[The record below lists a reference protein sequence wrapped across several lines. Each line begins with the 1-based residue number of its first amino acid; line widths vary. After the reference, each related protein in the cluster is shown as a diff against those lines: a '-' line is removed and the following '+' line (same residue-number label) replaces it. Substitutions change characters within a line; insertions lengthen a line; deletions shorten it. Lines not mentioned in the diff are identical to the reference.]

1 MKTKLWFLLLSK
13 FQIQIFTKKQKKLDF
28 AEEEN
33 VFNGFIYYAS
43 FISELSEKSLRIQ

>member
-1 MKTKLWFLLLSK
+1 MVIVV
-13 FQIQIFTKKQKKLDF
+13 IQISNSIFHKKAKKLDF
-28 AEEEN
+28 AKQKN